1 MRGEAATSNR
11 NGGKNEFYLTYD
23 SGKALLAGDGARTRC
38 IFYLEEEQEED
49 GASASIAWSFP
60 NREQLLK

>member
-1 MRGEAATSNR
+1 MRAQAAPSNPKD
-11 NGGKNEFYLTYD
+11 GKNEFYLTYD
-23 SGKALLAGDGARTRC
+23 SEKALLAGDAARSHC

-60 NREQLLK
+60 NGE

>member
-1 MRGEAATSNR
+1 MRAQAAPSNR
-11 NGGKNEFYLTYD
+11 NDEKNEFYLTYD
-23 SGKALLAGDGARTRC
+23 SEKALLASVEARSRC

>member
-1 MRGEAATSNR
+1 MRAQAAPSNR
-11 NGGKNEFYLTYD
+11 NDGKNEFYLTYD
-23 SGKALLAGDGARTRC
+23 SEKALLAGDAAQTRC